1 MLRTRMILLFC
12 LLTILR
18 SDDVSSASSLFL
30 PSRTS
35 STLWK
40 FSSSLKLMEKSL
52 ERATQFY
59 EKNYDKVNLD
69 SIFGLRAAEGIIIIV
84 DE

>member
-18 SDDVSSASSLFL
+18 SDDVYSASSLLFS
-30 PSRTS
+30 SRTS
-35 STLWK
+35 STVWK

-52 ERATQFY
+52 QRAAQFY

-69 SIFGLRAAEGIIIIV
+69 SIFGLRAAEGI
-84 DE
+84 